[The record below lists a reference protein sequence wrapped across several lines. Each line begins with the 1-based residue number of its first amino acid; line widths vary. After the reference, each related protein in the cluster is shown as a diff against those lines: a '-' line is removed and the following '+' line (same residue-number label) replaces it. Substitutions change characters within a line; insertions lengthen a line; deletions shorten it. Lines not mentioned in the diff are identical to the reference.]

1 MLDISTL
8 LPELPSL
15 WAESTGDSRVCVAV
29 LDGPVD
35 QSHPSLQDAQ
45 LTQLSTLVADA
56 ANAAGHMSG
65 HGTHITSVIFG
76 QHGSPV
82 QGIAPSCRG
91 LIVPVF
97 SDDRR
102 RSLSQIDLARAI
114 NQAVEHGANV
124 ISISG
129 GELTS
134 SGEADPI
141 LEKAVQFCS
150 DRGVLIVAAAGND
163 ACECLHVPAALPSVL
178 AVGAMNAEGVPLE
191 FSNWGKGY
199 QSQGILAP
207 GENILGAAPGG
218 GTRLHQGT
226 SFATPIVAGLVAL
239 LLSIQLKR
247 GDTMDPHR
255 VRQAILQSALPCPT
269 DTVAEDHR
277 CLAGRL
283 NVSGTYRLITSG
295 ETKAMSEQNS
305 PLEGIQPNT
314 ANHESAG
321 EGPTPP
327 QPVPVYPVAYVDPS
341 SEKMVVPNGQGGMM
355 ASGQMGGTPVP
366 VHYVPAYPALGGGY
380 HTMPM
385 APQQVV
391 PAAVPNQ
398 QGGMQPGSGN
408 YANYGTPMMIPP
420 QQVAPTMVLGAV
432 PTTNAGNPPTPMSYA
447 TPITPQPQPG
457 MQAAAVGPTSGV
469 PTSPNQTPVAVNP
482 SQVNASGD
490 CGCGTASGQPIYA
503 IGTLGYDLMTE
514 ARRDS
519 FKQLMPPV
527 DPNNIHNTGQPE
539 TDTPPTSRTWPL
551 PLKIPGN
558 PFDARQMVNH
568 LLGPPVLATATSGWQ
583 IPPSTTPGVPSSD
596 PVRRFSPNNLSEA
609 HALIWTLNLEL
620 TPIYA
625 LQPVGPYADLVYR
638 EFALFLEGQSI
649 PKVEAPTPTPEQ
661 QALKDGYIDK
671 VSIPGVLTDQTVQL
685 FSGQVV
691 PVVQISNLRG
701 LYGWRTSVLIQTVID
716 AVQSEGA
723 SMTPSRTLTPAQQD
737 ALKFSLNSFLERIY
751 YDLRNLG
758 QTSHDR
764 AFNYAATNAFQFA
777 SALASILVIQGSENS
792 SMQLDSIQVERS
804 PFCRVDSDCWDVKLR
819 FFDPTNDR
827 RAKKIL
833 RYTIDVSDVMPVTM
847 GPPRIW
853 DAT

>member
-1 MLDISTL
+1 MLNISTL
-8 LPELPSL
+8 LPELPLL
-15 WAESTGDSRVCVAV
+15 WAESTGDSRVCVAI

-35 QSHPSLQDAQ
+35 QSHLSLQEAQ

-91 LIVPVF
+91 LIVPIF

-114 NQAVEHGANV
+114 NQAVERGAHV

-129 GELTS
+129 GELTG

-141 LEKAVQFCS
+141 LEKAVQFCNDS
-150 DRGVLIVAAAGND
+150 GVLIVAAAGND
-163 ACECLHVPAALPSVL
+163 ACDCLHVPAALPSVL
-178 AVGAMNAEGVPLE
+178 AIGAMNAEGVPLE

-207 GENILGAAPGG
+207 GENILGATPGG
-218 GTRLHQGT
+218 GTSLQQGT

-255 VRQAILQSALPCPT
+255 VRQAILKSALPCPS
-269 DTVAEDHR
+269 DAVLEGHR

-283 NVSGTYRLITSG
+283 NISGTYRLITSG

-314 ANHESAG
+314 VNHEG
-321 EGPTPP
+321 GTEGTTPA
-327 QPVPVYPVAYVDPS
+327 QTGPVYPVA
-341 SEKMVVPNGQGGMM
+341 
-355 ASGQMGGTPVP
+355 SGQMDGTQAP
-366 VHYVPAYPALGGGY
+366 VHYVPVYPAPGGGY
-380 HTMPM
+380 YMTPMSTSHQVVPVAAPNPASGGAQSAPVNPNNYSVNYGVPM
-385 APQQVV
+385 APPPQVV
-391 PAAVPNQ
+391 PAMA
-398 QGGMQPGSGN
+398 
-408 YANYGTPMMIPP
+408 A
-420 QQVAPTMVLGAV
+420 GAV
-432 PTTNAGNPPTPMSYA
+432 PVANGDSQQTPVNYA
-447 TPITPQPQPG
+447 TPIATPAQPG
-457 MQAAAVGPTSGV
+457 MNAAAANGASNGISAPSNPVIT
-469 PTSPNQTPVAVNP
+469 TITPSKVT
-482 SQVNASGD
+482 ASGD
-490 CGCGTASGQPIYA
+490 CGCGTAAGPLIYA

-519 FKQLMPPV
+519 FKQLMPLV
-527 DPNNIHNTGQPE
+527 DASNIHNSGQITSAP
-539 TDTPPTSRTWPL
+539 TPPEVATPNRLTINSPV
-551 PLKIPGN
+551 PGN
-558 PFDARQMVNH
+558 PFDVRQLVNY
-568 LLGPPVLATATSGWQ
+568 LLGAPDLDINLNLQVNRSAA
-583 IPPSTTPGVPSSD
+583 PGFLL
-596 PVRRFSPNNLSEA
+596 RGPNSEGNISEA

-638 EFALFLEGQSI
+638 ELALFLEGQSL
-649 PKVEAPTPTPEQ
+649 PEID
-661 QALKDGYIDK
+661 AYKAGRIDK
-671 VSIPGVLTDQTVQL
+671 ISIPGVLTNQTVQL

-701 LYGWRTSVLIQTVID
+701 LYGWRTEPLIDSVIAAAVPPLPPNPAPTQQQID
-716 AVQSEGA
+716 A
-723 SMTPSRTLTPAQQD
+723 RNAQV
-737 ALKFSLNSFLERIY
+737 AAIRFALNSFLERIY

-758 QTSHDR
+758 QTSQDR

-777 SALASILVIQGSENS
+777 TALASILSIERPNANT

-819 FFDPTNDR
+819 FFDPENDR
-827 RAKKIL
+827 RARKIL

-847 GPPRIW
+847 GQPRIW
-853 DAT
+853 DET